1 MRTVKGMR
9 FTMKIT
15 IDKAGRVVIPKPFR
29 DRHRLVPGTEV
40 DVIDSGDRLEF
51 ILPDDRDDAV
61 LVEKGGRLIVSAAT
75 GKSTTSAEILTVR
88 DSLRE
93 SRFP

>member
-1 MRTVKGMR
+1 
-9 FTMKIT
+9 MKTT
-15 IDKAGRVVIPKPFR
+15 IDKAGRVVIAKPIR
-29 DRHRLVPGTEV
+29 DRRRLMPGTEV

-61 LVEKGGRLIVSAAT
+61 LVEKGGRLIISAAT
-75 GKSTTSAEILTVR
+75 GKPNTLAEMLAVR
-88 DSLRE
+88 DRLRD

>member
-1 MRTVKGMR
+1 
-9 FTMKIT
+9 MKTT
-15 IDKAGRVVIPKPFR
+15 IDKAGRVVIPKSIR
-29 DRHRLVPGTEV
+29 DRHRLAPGTEV

-61 LVEKGGRLIVSAAT
+61 LAEKGGRLVISAAA
-75 GKSTTSAEILTVR
+75 GKPTTLEEMLTVR
-88 DSLRE
+88 DRLRE

>member
-1 MRTVKGMR
+1 
-9 FTMKIT
+9 MKTT
-15 IDKAGRVVIPKPFR
+15 IDKAGRVVIPKPIR

-51 ILPDDRDDAV
+51 LLPDDRDDAV
-61 LVEKGGRLIVSAAT
+61 LVEKGGRLVISAAT
-75 GKSTTSAEILTVR
+75 GKPTTLEDMLSVR
-88 DSLRE
+88 DRLRE